1 MRWTSPTR
9 VLTSH
14 GGGGEQAAA
23 DAEGLEPAAKRARS
37 GVDEQALRERGQE
50 GERLAGSSVRRYKDV
65 AAAERWGEG
74 LVLHG

>member
-1 MRWTSPTR
+1 M
-9 VLTSH
+9 LTGEVV
-14 GGGGEQAAA
+14 GG
-23 DAEGLEPAAKRARS
+23 
-37 GVDEQALRERGQE
+37 EQALRERGQE